1 MRRPLLSHKNSHIV
15 FREKGG
21 SRFPVLT
28 HSFSQFC
35 TAPSPHRALAVF
47 ANGNLGV
54 QAMISTSMRPY
65 EGRGLGSSLFSWLK
79 GQRPL
84 WSQKKAEVDTE
95 SYLVLCQH
103 AEAANVRRPIT
114 QVTPL
119 IAIGTCLCGLSF

>member
-21 SRFPVLT
+21 SRVPVLT

-84 WSQKKAEVDTE
+84 WSQKKQKLTLKVT
-95 SYLVLCQH
+95 LQGLCQQ
-103 AEAANVRRPIT
+103 A
-114 QVTPL
+114 
-119 IAIGTCLCGLSF
+119 S